1 MKKTIFI
8 TLSILVIF
16 VGAALLS
23 VSLPRVRQLPV
34 VMTSDAT
41 DTAVG
46 EEETTSVG
54 HYEEINISSRVL
66 PYRDIDEIYSTCDY
80 LILAKV
86 TSTSDS
92 YLYNRTFDPDS
103 DVPIAEQLRH
113 LRTPYEV
120 EIIEVYKGVEAISDD
135 TMTVFTTGGTYAGY
149 IVETSFPGLEVG
161 NTYILPVVD
170 FGDNQNFVIRNP
182 MAQVSDLSS
191 ESRSAALTS
200 GSAEIIPLMF
210 DSTWEG
216 IDTIADLRDKV
227 AEIETAENE

>member
-23 VSLPRVRQLPV
+23 VGLPRVRQLPV

-46 EEETTSVG
+46 EEETPSVD

-80 LILAKV
+80 IVLAKV
-86 TSTSDS
+86 TSMSDS
-92 YLYNRTFDPDS
+92 YLYNRTFDPAG

-120 EIIEVYKGVEAISDD
+120 EIIEVFKGDEAITGD

-149 IVETSFPGLEVG
+149 IVETSFPELEVG

-170 FGDNQNFVIRNP
+170 FGDNQNYVIRNP
-182 MAQVSDLSS
+182 MAEISDLSD
-191 ESRSAALTS
+191 ESRSALSS
-200 GSAEIIPLMF
+200 GSAEIIPSMF

-216 IDTIADLRDKV
+216 IDTIADLRDKI
-227 AEIETAENE
+227 AEIEAGIE

>member
-46 EEETTSVG
+46 EEETTSVD

-66 PYRDIDEIYSTCDY
+66 PYRAIEEIHLTCDY
-80 LILAKV
+80 LVLAKI
-86 TSTSDS
+86 TSMSDS
-92 YLYNRTFDPDS
+92 YLYNRTFDPGS

-120 EIIEVYKGVEAISDD
+120 EIIEVYKGGEVITGD

-149 IVETSFPGLEVG
+149 IVETSFPELEVG

-170 FGDNQNFVIRNP
+170 LGDNQNYVIRNP
-182 MAQVSDLSS
+182 MAEVSDVSGD
-191 ESRSAALTS
+191 SRSTLSS
-200 GSAEIIPLMF
+200 GSAQITASMF

-216 IDTIADLRDKV
+216 IDTISDLRDKI
-227 AEIETAENE
+227 AEIEAGGE

>member
-46 EEETTSVG
+46 EEETTSVD

-66 PYRDIDEIYSTCDY
+66 PYRDIDRVYSTCDY

-86 TSTSDS
+86 TAMSDS

-113 LRTPYEV
+113 LRTPYDV
-120 EIIEVYKGVEAISDD
+120 EIIEVYKGGEAISGD

-149 IVETSFPGLEVG
+149 IVETSFPELEVG
-161 NTYILPVVD
+161 GTYILPVVD
-170 FGDNQNFVIRNP
+170 VGDNQNYVIRNP
-182 MAQVSDLSS
+182 MAEVSDVSGD
-191 ESRSAALTS
+191 SRSTLSS
-200 GSAEIIPLMF
+200 GSAQITASMF

-216 IDTIADLRDKV
+216 IDTISDLRDKI
-227 AEIETAENE
+227 AEIEAGIE

>member
-8 TLSILVIF
+8 TLSIFVIF

-46 EEETTSVG
+46 EEETTSVD

-80 LILAKV
+80 LVLAKV
-86 TSTSDS
+86 TSMSDS

-113 LRTPYEV
+113 LRTPYDV
-120 EIIEVYKGVEAISDD
+120 EIIEVFKGDTIESGD
-135 TMTVFTTGGTYAGY
+135 TMTVFTKGGTYAGY
-149 IVETSFPGLEVG
+149 IVETSFPELEIG

-170 FGDNQNFVIRNP
+170 LGDNQNYVIRNP
-182 MAQVSDLSS
+182 MAEVSDVSGD
-191 ESRSAALTS
+191 SRSTLSS
-200 GSAEIIPLMF
+200 GSAQITASMF

-216 IDTIADLRDKV
+216 IDTIADLRDKI
-227 AEIETAENE
+227 AEIEAGGE

>member
-23 VSLPRVRQLPV
+23 VSLPHVRQLPV

-46 EEETTSVG
+46 EEKTTSVD

-80 LILAKV
+80 LVLAKI
-86 TSTSDS
+86 TSMSDS
-92 YLYNRTFDPDS
+92 YLYNRTFDPGS

-113 LRTPYEV
+113 LRTPYDV
-120 EIIEVYKGVEAISDD
+120 EIIEVFKGDTIESGD

-149 IVETSFPGLEVG
+149 IVETSFPELEVG

-170 FGDNQNFVIRNP
+170 LGDNQNYVIRNP
-182 MAQVSDLSS
+182 MAEVSDVSGD
-191 ESRSAALTS
+191 SRSTLSS
-200 GSAEIIPLMF
+200 GSAEIIPSMF

-216 IDTIADLRDKV
+216 IDTIADLRDKI
-227 AEIETAENE
+227 AEIEAGGE

>member
-46 EEETTSVG
+46 EEKTTSVD

-80 LILAKV
+80 LVLAKV
-86 TSTSDS
+86 TSMSDS
-92 YLYNRTFDPDS
+92 YLYNRTFDPNS

-120 EIIEVYKGVEAISDD
+120 EIIEVFKGDEAITGD

-149 IVETSFPGLEVG
+149 IVETSFPELEVG

-170 FGDNQNFVIRNP
+170 FGDDQNLVIQTA
-182 MAQVSDLSS
+182 MAEIDDELTASVSSVNS
-191 ESRSAALTS
+191 N
-200 GSAEIIPLMF
+200 GSAQISASMF

-216 IDTIADLRDKV
+216 IDTIADLRD
-227 AEIETAENE
+227 EIDAIKENAVE

>member
-66 PYRDIDEIYSTCDY
+66 PYRDIS
-80 LILAKV
+80 
-86 TSTSDS
+86 
-92 YLYNRTFDPDS
+92 
-103 DVPIAEQLRH
+103 
-113 LRTPYEV
+113 
-120 EIIEVYKGVEAISDD
+120 GD

-149 IVETSFPGLEVG
+149 IVETSFPELEIG
-161 NTYILPVVD
+161 GTYILPVVD
-170 FGDNQNFVIRNP
+170 LGDNQNYVIRNP
-182 MAQVSDLSS
+182 MAEVSDVSGD
-191 ESRSAALTS
+191 SRSTLSS
-200 GSAEIIPLMF
+200 GSAEIIPSMF

-216 IDTIADLRDKV
+216 IDTISDLRDKI
-227 AEIETAENE
+227 AEIEAGGE

>member
-46 EEETTSVG
+46 EEETTSVD

-80 LILAKV
+80 IVLAKV
-86 TSTSDS
+86 TSMSDS
-92 YLYNRTFDPDS
+92 YLYNRTFDPNGDE
-103 DVPIAEQLRH
+103 PIAEQLRH
-113 LRTPYEV
+113 LRTPYDV
-120 EIIEVYKGVEAISDD
+120 EIIEVFKGDSIESED
-135 TMTVFTTGGTYAGY
+135 TMTVFTKGGTYAGY
-149 IVETSFPGLEVG
+149 IVETSFPELEVG
-161 NTYILPVVD
+161 GTYILPVVD
-170 FGDNQNFVIRNP
+170 LGDNQNYVIRNP
-182 MAQVSDLSS
+182 MAEVSDVSS
-191 ESRSAALTS
+191 DSRSAVLTS
-200 GSAEIIPLMF
+200 GSAEIIPSMF

-216 IDTIADLRDKV
+216 IDTIADLRDKI
-227 AEIETAENE
+227 AEIEAGIE

>member
-46 EEETTSVG
+46 EEKTTSVD

-80 LILAKV
+80 LVLAKV
-86 TSTSDS
+86 TSMSDS
-92 YLYNRTFDPDS
+92 YLYNRTFDPGS

-113 LRTPYEV
+113 LRTPYDV
-120 EIIEVYKGVEAISDD
+120 EIIEVFKGDTVESGD
-135 TMTVFTTGGTYAGY
+135 TLTVFTTGGTYAGY
-149 IVETSFPGLEVG
+149 IVETSFPELEVG
-161 NTYILPVVD
+161 GTYILPGVD
-170 FGDNQNFVIRNP
+170 LGANQKYVIRNP
-182 MAQVSDLSS
+182 MAEVSDVSS
-191 ESRSAALTS
+191 DSRSAVLTS
-200 GSAEIIPLMF
+200 GSAEIIPSMF

-216 IDTIADLRDKV
+216 IDTISDLRDKI
-227 AEIETAENE
+227 AEIEAGGE

>member
-46 EEETTSVG
+46 EEEITSVD

-66 PYRDIDEIYSTCDY
+66 PYPDIERVYSTCDY
-80 LILAKV
+80 LVLAKV
-86 TSTSDS
+86 TSMSDS
-92 YLYNRTFDPDS
+92 YLYNRTFDPAG

-120 EIIEVYKGVEAISDD
+120 EIIEVFKGD
-135 TMTVFTTGGTYAGY
+135 TIESGDTLTVFTTGGTYAGY
-149 IVETSFPGLEVG
+149 IVETSFPGLEIG
-161 NTYILPVVD
+161 
-170 FGDNQNFVIRNP
+170 
-182 MAQVSDLSS
+182 
-191 ESRSAALTS
+191 
-200 GSAEIIPLMF
+200 
-210 DSTWEG
+210 
-216 IDTIADLRDKV
+216 
-227 AEIETAENE
+227 

>member
-8 TLSILVIF
+8 PLSILVIF

-46 EEETTSVG
+46 EEETTSVD

-80 LILAKV
+80 IVLAKI
-86 TSTSDS
+86 TSMSDS
-92 YLYNRTFDPDS
+92 YLYNRTFDPNGDE
-103 DVPIAEQLRH
+103 PIAEQLRH
-113 LRTPYEV
+113 LRTPYDV
-120 EIIEVYKGVEAISDD
+120 EIIEVFKGDTIESGD
-135 TMTVFTTGGTYAGY
+135 TMTVFTKGGTYAGY
-149 IVETSFPGLEVG
+149 IVETSFPELEVG
-161 NTYILPVVD
+161 GTYILPVVD
-170 FGDNQNFVIRNP
+170 LGDNQKYVIRNP
-182 MAQVSDLSS
+182 MAEVSDVSG

-200 GSAEIIPLMF
+200 GSAEIIPSMF

-216 IDTIADLRDKV
+216 IDTISDLRDKI
-227 AEIETAENE
+227 AEIEAGGE

>member
-46 EEETTSVG
+46 EEETTSVD

-80 LILAKV
+80 LVLAKV
-86 TSTSDS
+86 TSMSDS
-92 YLYNRTFDPDS
+92 YLYNRTFDPAG

-113 LRTPYEV
+113 LRTPYDV
-120 EIIEVYKGVEAISDD
+120 EIIEVFKGDTIESGD
-135 TMTVFTTGGTYAGY
+135 TMTVFTKGGTYAGY
-149 IVETSFPGLEVG
+149 IVETSFPELEVG
-161 NTYILPVVD
+161 GTYILPVVD
-170 FGDNQNFVIRNP
+170 LGDNQNYVIRNP
-182 MAQVSDLSS
+182 MAEVS
-191 ESRSAALTS
+191 ALTS
-200 GSAEIIPLMF
+200 GSAEIIPSMF

-216 IDTIADLRDKV
+216 IDTISDLRDKI
-227 AEIETAENE
+227 AEIEAGGE

>member
-46 EEETTSVG
+46 EEETTSVD

-80 LILAKV
+80 LVLAKI
-86 TSTSDS
+86 TSMSDS
-92 YLYNRTFDPDS
+92 YLYNRTFDPGS

-120 EIIEVYKGVEAISDD
+120 EIIEVYKGGEVITGD

-149 IVETSFPGLEVG
+149 IVETSFPELEVG
-161 NTYILPVVD
+161 GTYILPVVD
-170 FGDNQNFVIRNP
+170 LGDNQNYVIRNP
-182 MAQVSDLSS
+182 MAEVS
-191 ESRSAALTS
+191 ALTS
-200 GSAEIIPLMF
+200 GSAEIIPSMF

-216 IDTIADLRDKV
+216 IDTISDLRDKI
-227 AEIETAENE
+227 AEIEAGGE

>member
-46 EEETTSVG
+46 EEKTTSVD

-80 LILAKV
+80 LVLAKV
-86 TSTSDS
+86 TSMSDS
-92 YLYNRTFDPDS
+92 YLYNRTFDPGS

-113 LRTPYEV
+113 LRTPYDV
-120 EIIEVYKGVEAISDD
+120 EIIEVFKGDTIESGD
-135 TMTVFTTGGTYAGY
+135 TMTVFTKGGTYAGY
-149 IVETSFPGLEVG
+149 IVETSFPELEVG
-161 NTYILPVVD
+161 GTYILPVVD
-170 FGDNQNFVIRNP
+170 LGDNQNYVIRNP
-182 MAQVSDLSS
+182 MAEVSDVSGDNRSTLS
-191 ESRSAALTS
+191 S
-200 GSAEIIPLMF
+200 GSAEIIPSMF

-216 IDTIADLRDKV
+216 IDTISDLRDKI
-227 AEIETAENE
+227 AEIEAGGE

>member
-46 EEETTSVG
+46 EEETTSVD

-92 YLYNRTFDPDS
+92 YLYNRTFDPNGDE
-103 DVPIAEQLRH
+103 PIAEQLRH
-113 LRTPYEV
+113 LRTPYDV
-120 EIIEVYKGVEAISDD
+120 EIIEVYKGDTVESGD
-135 TMTVFTTGGTYAGY
+135 TLTVFTTGGTYAGY
-149 IVETSFPGLEVG
+149 IVETSFPELEIG
-161 NTYILPVVD
+161 GTYILPVVD
-170 FGDNQNFVIRNP
+170 LGDNQNYVIRNP
-182 MAQVSDLSS
+182 MAEVSDSSS
-191 ESRSAALTS
+191 ESRSATLSS
-200 GSAEIIPLMF
+200 GSAEIIPSMF
-210 DSTWEG
+210 DSTWEE
-216 IDTIADLRDKV
+216 IDTIADLRDKI
-227 AEIETAENE
+227 AEIEAGGE

>member
-46 EEETTSVG
+46 EEETTSVD
-54 HYEEINISSRVL
+54 HYEEINISSRLL
-66 PYRDIDEIYSTCDY
+66 PYPDIDRVYSTCDY
-80 LILAKV
+80 LVLAKV
-86 TSTSDS
+86 TSMSDS
-92 YLYNRTFDPDS
+92 YLYNRTFDPGS

-113 LRTPYEV
+113 LRTPYDV
-120 EIIEVYKGVEAISDD
+120 EIIEVFKGDTIESGD
-135 TMTVFTTGGTYAGY
+135 TMTVFTKGGTYAGY
-149 IVETSFPGLEVG
+149 IVETSFPELEVG
-161 NTYILPVVD
+161 GTYILPVVD
-170 FGDNQNFVIRNP
+170 FGDNQNYVIRNQ
-182 MAQVSDLSS
+182 MAEVSDVSGD
-191 ESRSAALTS
+191 SRSTLSS
-200 GSAEIIPLMF
+200 GSAQITASMF

-216 IDTIADLRDKV
+216 IDTIADLRDKI
-227 AEIETAENE
+227 AEIEAGGE

>member
-34 VMTSDAT
+34 VMTSDVT

-46 EEETTSVG
+46 EEKTTSVD

-80 LILAKV
+80 IVLAKV
-86 TSTSDS
+86 TSMSDS
-92 YLYNRTFDPDS
+92 YLYNRTFDPYS

-113 LRTPYEV
+113 LRTPYDV
-120 EIIEVYKGVEAISDD
+120 EIIEVYKGDTVESGD
-135 TMTVFTTGGTYAGY
+135 TLTVFTTGGTYAGY
-149 IVETSFPGLEVG
+149 IVETSFPELEVG
-161 NTYILPVVD
+161 GTYILPVVD
-170 FGDNQNFVIRNP
+170 LGDNQNYVIRNP
-182 MAQVSDLSS
+182 MAEVSDVSS
-191 ESRSAALTS
+191 DSRSAVLTS
-200 GSAEIIPLMF
+200 GSAEIIPSMF

-216 IDTIADLRDKV
+216 IDTISDLRDKI
-227 AEIETAENE
+227 AEIEAGGE

>member
-46 EEETTSVG
+46 EEETTSVD

-80 LILAKV
+80 IVLAKV
-86 TSTSDS
+86 TSMSDS
-92 YLYNRTFDPDS
+92 YLYNRTFDPNGDE
-103 DVPIAEQLRH
+103 PIAEQLRH
-113 LRTPYEV
+113 LRTPYDV
-120 EIIEVYKGVEAISDD
+120 EIIEVFKGDSIESED
-135 TMTVFTTGGTYAGY
+135 TMTVFTKGGTYAGY
-149 IVETSFPGLEVG
+149 IVETSFPELEVG
-161 NTYILPVVD
+161 GTYILPVVD
-170 FGDNQNFVIRNP
+170 LGDNQNYVIRNP
-182 MAQVSDLSS
+182 MAEVSDVSS
-191 ESRSAALTS
+191 DSRSAVLTS
-200 GSAEIIPLMF
+200 GSAEIIPSMF

-216 IDTIADLRDKV
+216 IDTISDLRDKI
-227 AEIETAENE
+227 AEIEAGGE

>member
-46 EEETTSVG
+46 EEKTTSVD

-80 LILAKV
+80 LVLAKV
-86 TSTSDS
+86 TSMSDS
-92 YLYNRTFDPDS
+92 YLYNRTFDPGS

-113 LRTPYEV
+113 LRTPYDV
-120 EIIEVYKGVEAISDD
+120 EIIEVFKGDTVESGD
-135 TMTVFTTGGTYAGY
+135 TLTVFTTGGTYAGY
-149 IVETSFPGLEVG
+149 IVETSFPELEVG
-161 NTYILPVVD
+161 GTYILPVVD
-170 FGDNQNFVIRNP
+170 LGDNQNYVIRNP
-182 MAQVSDLSS
+182 MAEVSDVSS
-191 ESRSAALTS
+191 DSRSAVLTS
-200 GSAEIIPLMF
+200 GSAEIIPSMF

-216 IDTIADLRDKV
+216 IDTISDLRDKI
-227 AEIETAENE
+227 AEIEAGGE